1 MTHRQDSNDPN
12 ANSDKRPE
20 TDYVNGAPQGEAQPE
35 EGASPKKKQK
45 KTYPWWVEMPIII
58 LITMLVLGAFNNF
71 VGRMYLIP
79 SESMEPTLHGC
90 HGCTPD
96 RIFVNK
102 LAYRGDKSPEP
113 GDVIVFVGTESWNEE
128 YVSRRSSNGVM
139 RGLQN
144 LGATIGIIAPDE
156 NTLVKR
162 VIATGGQTVQC
173 QEGDPGI
180 MVNGKKVDD
189 SYTMNPPVNPIDPT
203 TGSKECQG
211 DYFGP
216 VTVPENSVWVMGDN
230 RTNSLDSRAHMGD
243 EYQGTIPEEN
253 IVGEV
258 ESILLPF
265 SRIGGVDSLPIQG

>member
-1 MTHRQDSNDPN
+1 MLFAPLVSSFLVTHRQEPNDPN
-12 ANSDKRPE
+12 VPNEA
-20 TDYVNGAPQGEAQPE
+20 AAQPE
-35 EGASPKKKQK
+35 QGASPKKKKEK

-58 LITMLVLGAFNNF
+58 LVTMLVLGAFNNF

-90 HGCTPD
+90 VGCTPD

-102 LAYRGDKSPEP
+102 LAYRGDKMPDP
-113 GDVIVFVGTESWNEE
+113 GDVVVFVGTESWNEE
-128 YVSRRSSNGVM
+128 YTSRRSSNDVV

-144 LGATIGIIAPDE
+144 LGATIGIVAPDE

-189 SYTMNPPVNPIDPT
+189 SYTMNPPANPIDPT

-216 VTVPENSVWVMGDN
+216 VTVPDDAVWVMGDN

-243 EYQGTIPEEN
+243 EHQGTIPVEN

-258 ESILLPF
+258 ETILLPF